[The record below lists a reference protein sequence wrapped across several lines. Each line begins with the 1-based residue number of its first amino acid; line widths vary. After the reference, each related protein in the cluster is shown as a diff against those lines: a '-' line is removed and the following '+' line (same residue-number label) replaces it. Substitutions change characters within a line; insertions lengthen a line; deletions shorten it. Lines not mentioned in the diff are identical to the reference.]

1 MLLRRRKEIS
11 WKDRVRNEEVLRV
24 REGMYILRIVNRRA
38 NWIGHSLRR
47 NCLLKQVTEGEI
59 EVRIKV
65 TGRRGR
71 RHKQLFDGLKEN
83 R

>member
-38 NWIGHSLRR
+38 NWIGHILRR

-59 EVRIKV
+59 EVRIKL